1 MVEVQHH
8 GFSFEKWVCDKFFGG
23 YAGCYMQKWDVPQS
37 ENRHSQVPCDLRG
50 LPVSVKAVKYGAPIA
65 LGDALRQ
72 YSIDE
77 PFLLIV
83 GFWCQR
89 SESEKWFE
97 EMACAKIDPGLWK
110 QLWGRLESEDLLK
123 LDQIVKTQSTPYAE
137 ARSQAREWKKLTFA
151 SSASQIVINPKIDSK
166 NQRRVQCSLPFRV
179 FWKVVGREAGVA
191 DAPTLFSVEF
201 DNPIISSSR
210 SFTQD

>member
-8 GFSFEKWVCDKFFGG
+8 GFSFEKWVREKFFAG
-23 YAGCYMQKWDVPQS
+23 YAGGYMQKWDVPQS
-37 ENRHSQVPCDLRG
+37 ENRHSQVPRHLRG
-50 LPVSVKAVKYGAPIA
+50 LPVSIKAVKYGAPIA

-72 YSIDE
+72 YHIDE

-83 GFWCQR
+83 GFWRQR

-97 EMACAKIDPGLWK
+97 EMACARIAPNLWR

-123 LDQIVKTQSTPYAE
+123 LDQIVKTQSTPYAA
-137 ARSQAREWKKLTFA
+137 ARANAREWKKLAFA
-151 SSASQIVINPKIDSK
+151 SSECEIVINPKIDSK

-179 FWKVVGREAGVA
+179 FWKVAGREPCAA
-191 DAPTLFSVEF
+191 DAPKLFGVEF